1 MRMENYA
8 VIDIG
13 SNTIR
18 LCVYAVDG
26 NDFKLLT
33 KKRCMAGLAA
43 YVDKNKN
50 LKDDGIKKLI
60 GALKSF
66 KTIYSSYNAKVLAF
80 ATASLRLVKNQKDV
94 KTRIFRELGL
104 DVEIISGK
112 DEAASSFAGAMH
124 CTSTE
129 EGLMVDI
136 GGASTELVYFKD
148 RKIIKSHSFPL
159 GSLTCYE
166 KYISRIIPTRL
177 EQAKIK
183 RDVLEFLDGANV
195 PDSAY
200 GKPICGVGGSIRNAL
215 KMYQVYYDD
224 GEDQMFYEN
233 FKDLLKQFRAE
244 KKEYLEVILK
254 TAPHRVHTIIPGM
267 IILKTIAKYF
277 KCPNIMVSKFGIREG
292 YLLKNAG
299 MKYDAK

>member
-1 MRMENYA
+1 MGNYA

-26 NDFKLLT
+26 RDFRLLT
-33 KKRCMAGLAA
+33 KKRSMAGLAS
-43 YVDKNKN
+43 YVDKGGN
-50 LKDDGIKKLI
+50 LKDDGIKKLLN
-60 GALKSF
+60 ALKSF
-66 KTIYSSYNAKVLAF
+66 RFIYEPYHAKVLVF
-80 ATASLRLVKNQKDV
+80 ATASLRFVKNQKEV
-94 KTRIFRELGL
+94 KKHILRELGL

-112 DEAASSFAGAMH
+112 DEAAYSFAGAMH
-124 CTSTE
+124 CISTE

-136 GGASTELVYFKD
+136 GGASTELVYFKN
-148 RKIIKSHSFPL
+148 RKIIKAFSFPL

-177 EQAKIK
+177 EQEKIK
-183 RDVLEFLDGANV
+183 RDVLEFLDGASV

-200 GKPICGVGGSIRNAL
+200 NKPICGVGGSIRNAL

-224 GEDQMFYEN
+224 GGDDQMFYEN

-244 KKEYLEVILK
+244 RKEYLEVILK
-254 TAPHRVHTIIPGM
+254 TTPHRVHTIIPGM

-277 KCPNIMVSKFGIREG
+277 KCPNIIVSKLGIREG
-292 YLLKNAG
+292 YLLKNVG
-299 MKYDAK
+299 KNYDAK